1 MNMLIPDAVQHAAS
15 DRRKFRNCTN
25 CTDRMP
31 SIVFDAH
38 TLCIGCRHQV
48 CDMSVHCDECR
59 DWTDSYRSA
68 FVKYNHTLK
77 PKRDSKER
85 CKARCSAA
93 QSQSD
98 QSVYDTDT
106 EVPSVDEPIPSVQ
119 VQSDNVESV
128 VSEAPSA
135 EASLLDFLYVTPG
148 NCFEELASTLLSQM
162 RELSDRGLH
171 PPVQSQPVLG
181 SGSQPIVAAT
191 DQLGVSAPLQGI
203 NLPNPINPVFR
214 LSTAPVSGE
223 TPVHRLATSDR
234 TLQALELN
242 FAATRRATDLFCDGG
257 LEPPQSLVDSLSSL
271 SRELVLVDAKRT
283 SSELH
288 GAIRPPSSQPGV
300 SSRQQRFAAAAPA
313 QPGPSQ
319 PEGDPS
325 FAGPSTSRRR
335 PYDFASGQ
343 HSSDS
348 SGRSFRQGGDPPPH
362 KMRRLTDEDSSD
374 EERESSAG
382 RPQQDEEEGDEENFA
397 LLLWRCCLIT
407 L

>member
-1 MNMLIPDAVQHAAS
+1 MQSCFRVSEMESTNKLPSPMAAAVS
-15 DRRKFRNCTN
+15 DGRKFRNCAN
-25 CTDRMP
+25 CTNRMP
-31 SIVFDAH
+31 SIVLDAH
-38 TLCIGCRHQV
+38 TLCIRCRHQV

-59 DWTDSYRSA
+59 DWTDSYRLA
-68 FVKYNHTLK
+68 FVKYNRILK
-77 PKRDSKER
+77 AKRDSKER
-85 CKARCSAA
+85 RKARRSAA

-106 EVPSVDEPIPSVQ
+106 EVPSIDELIPSVQ
-119 VQSDNVESV
+119 VQRDKVESV

-135 EASLLDFLYVTPG
+135 EASLSDLLYVTPG
-148 NCFEELASTLLSQM
+148 DRFEELASTLLSQM

-171 PPVQSQPVLG
+171 PPVQSQPVQS

-223 TPVHRLATSDR
+223 TLVHRLATSDR

-242 FAATRRATDLFCDGG
+242 FATTRRAIDLFCDGG
-257 LEPPQSLVDSLSSL
+257 LEDSLSSL
-271 SRELVLVDAKRT
+271 PGELVDAKRT

-313 QPGPSQ
+313 QPGLSQ

-348 SGRSFRQGGDPPPH
+348 SGRSFRQGGDPPP
-362 KMRRLTDEDSSD
+362 
-374 EERESSAG
+374 
-382 RPQQDEEEGDEENFA
+382 P
-397 LLLWRCCLIT
+397 
-407 L
+407 